1 MGFSDRQVRALQR
14 SVGAPN
20 IRTRVSDGKELSYV
34 EGWFTIA
41 QANRIFGFDGWDRE
55 TVEAK
60 CIQAREARGSISV
73 LYTARVR
80 VTVQSGERSVVR
92 DGCGTGEGRGSHLG
106 EAHDLALKAAETD
119 ATKRALVTFGKAF
132 GLALYSSDRRQA
144 ATRGNGRSRQPLLSG
159 DTSHGT
165 TGDQP
170 TGPALLA
177 AQVRLAQAAAHGG
190 SLLPSSEPSGGSP
203 DSDDA
208 AGEAAVRPLPSL
220 PAPPAPDV
228 AKPASLI
235 DRSRFRRIGVAELRD
250 RVDKST
256 LALGEPRRL
265 RDKDHLRHV
274 AAQCCLVCGTV
285 PADAHHVRFAQPKAF
300 GRKVSDE
307 FTVPLCRAHHR
318 ELHHVGNERTWWH
331 DMGIDPL
338 PIARRLWGESRGCD
352 GGAGSTLQA
361 PTVEIPDLPTAATV
375 LANQDARR

>member
-1 MGFSDRQVRALQR
+1 
-14 SVGAPN
+14 
-20 IRTRVSDGKELSYV
+20 V
-34 EGWFTIA
+34 EGWFAIA
-41 QANRIFGFDGWDRE
+41 QANRILRFDGWDRE

-60 CIQAREARGSISV
+60 CIQAREARGSFSV

-132 GLALYSSDRRQA
+132 GLALYSSGHRQA
-144 ATRGNGRSRQPLLSG
+144 ATRGNGHSRQRLLAGNPDDATRSV
-159 DTSHGT
+159 
-165 TGDQP
+165 QP
-170 TGPALLA
+170 IGPALLE
-177 AQVRLAQAAAHGG
+177 AQVRLAQQAAG
-190 SLLPSSEPSGGSP
+190 GGSP
-203 DSDDA
+203 PSAEPDIGPQEPDAPPREPDGCASPSRPQPAASDA
-208 AGEAAVRPLPSL
+208 AEPQP
-220 PAPPAPDV
+220 
-228 AKPASLI
+228 LI
-235 DRSRFRRIGVAELRD
+235 DQSRFRRIGSAELRD

-274 AAQCCLVCGTV
+274 ASQPCVLCGTV

-307 FTVPLCRAHHR
+307 FTVPLCRTHHR
-318 ELHHVGNERTWWH
+318 ELHHVGNERAWWH

-338 PIARRLWGESRGCD
+338 PVARRLWGESRGGD
-352 GGAGSTLQA
+352 SGAGSTQQA
-361 PTVEIPDLPTAATV
+361 STVEIPDLPTAEPA
-375 LANQDARR
+375 LENQDALR